1 MKNLRHGNDINLLEV
16 FMTIYNNKLKVVL
29 ITIITAMVIVYVFP
43 SPNDSKFKMIST
55 TKSIYPAQ
63 LAADGFTNDDYIRS
77 MCKNLQ
83 NDSKDGGSCP
93 CFLILSA
100 SLDLKKS

>member
-1 MKNLRHGNDINLLEV
+1 MR
-16 FMTIYNNKLKVVL
+16 MTSFIKGL
-29 ITIITAMVIVYVFP
+29 IFLYIL
-43 SPNDSKFKMIST
+43 T
-55 TKSIYPAQ
+55 TKSIYHAQ
-63 LAADGFTNDDYIRS
+63 LAADGFTNGDYIRS

-93 CFLILSA
+93 CFLIFSG